1 MTYTLE
7 LNHYNPTE
15 NLFFQATNIATPAQ
29 FTEYITPILDKHK
42 AKGTWTDNTA
52 WDSRTFDRYQREG
65 TGWQRIV
72 RINHFVSVA
81 VAVEFFKDLVA
92 DGTEYR
98 RLLRAWHQLHG
109 ILAEA
114 NVLDETGEIAEVIHA
129 CQAHKCIRFGS
140 CPSEVSGCATVPK
153 HTHDGIYPIYHLDKV

>member
-1 MTYTLE
+1 LIGINEKVQDGNLLYESIILFLLLLQ
-7 LNHYNPTE
+7 LNS
-15 NLFFQATNIATPAQ
+15 L
-29 FTEYITPILDKHK
+29 
-42 AKGTWTDNTA
+42 
-52 WDSRTFDRYQREG
+52 
-65 TGWQRIV
+65 
-72 RINHFVSVA
+72 
-81 VAVEFFKDLVA
+81 KDLVA

-114 NVLDETGEIAEVIHA
+114 NVLDETGEIVEVIHA

-153 HTHDGIYPIYHLDKV
+153 HTYDGIYPIYHLDKV

>member
-52 WDSRTFDRYQREG
+52 WGSRTFDRYQREG
-65 TGWQRIV
+65 TGWQLIV

-81 VAVEFFKDLVA
+81 VAVEFFKRSSS
-92 DGTEYR
+92 R
-98 RLLRAWHQLHG
+98 RHRISQ
-109 ILAEA
+109 ITTCLASTA
-114 NVLDETGEIAEVIHA
+114 RNTSRS
-129 CQAHKCIRFGS
+129 KCFGRNGGNCRS
-140 CPSEVSGCATVPK
+140 YSRLPGA
-153 HTHDGIYPIYHLDKV
+153 